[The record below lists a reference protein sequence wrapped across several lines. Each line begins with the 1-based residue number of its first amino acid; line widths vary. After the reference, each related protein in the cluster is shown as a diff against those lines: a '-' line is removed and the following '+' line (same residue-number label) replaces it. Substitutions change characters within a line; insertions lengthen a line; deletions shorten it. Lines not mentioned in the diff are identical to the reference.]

1 MTPKNDRERIYLE
14 YYDKVFGYVFSRIHR
29 RPDTEDVVS
38 IIFLKIYERIE
49 GYDAKKASLSTW
61 IYAITRNAVADYFR
75 STKHAAV
82 PLNEDPGYIE
92 PAEEENL
99 DELLEQLHTE
109 LQRLPEI
116 QRDILILHYYFDM
129 GHKEIAGRLGLS
141 YDNTRKQCSLGIG
154 TLRSRLK
161 R

>member
-1 MTPKNDRERIYLE
+1 M
-14 YYDKVFGYVFSRIHR
+14 
-29 RPDTEDVVS
+29 
-38 IIFLKIYERIE
+38 
-49 GYDAKKASLSTW
+49 
-61 IYAITRNAVADYFR
+61 
-75 STKHAAV
+75 